1 MNNKIQSEN
10 ELMLELKKAGKI
22 GVSYQYI
29 ASTLDAYILQK
40 ENDGEFTRVGNRLYL
55 SEYIEQ

>member
-1 MNNKIQSEN
+1 
-10 ELMLELKKAGKI
+10 MLELKKAGKI